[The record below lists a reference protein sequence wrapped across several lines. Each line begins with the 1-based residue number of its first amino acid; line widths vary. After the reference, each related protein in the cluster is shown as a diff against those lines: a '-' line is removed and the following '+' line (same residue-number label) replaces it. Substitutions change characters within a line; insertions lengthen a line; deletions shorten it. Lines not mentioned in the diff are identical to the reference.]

1 MTMICKV
8 DKVKNVDGSVAEL
21 RFALSPAAVAA
32 VSDLSID
39 GDLVF
44 EGRSEHRD
52 RIIHITGEVTLTL
65 AKQCDRCGV
74 AVKEPL
80 TTAFSEAFTNVPER
94 AADEAIHVFHGDEIE
109 LFPYVEQAIFLALPM
124 KTLCKEDCNGLC
136 PRCGTNLN
144 EKECSCEK
152 SPIDPRLAVLAD
164 LLGERE

>member
-8 DKVKNVDGSVAEL
+8 DKLKNVDGSVAEL

-32 VSDLSID
+32 VSDLNVA

-80 TTAFSEAFTNVPER
+80 TTAFLL
-94 AADEAIHVFHGDEIE
+94 AIVIA
-109 LFPYVEQAIFLALPM
+109 LVLLALCV
-124 KTLCKEDCNGLC
+124 TD
-136 PRCGTNLN
+136 
-144 EKECSCEK
+144 
-152 SPIDPRLAVLAD
+152 
-164 LLGERE
+164 GEEGEGEEVPGAEALQTE